1 MLKNITLI
9 VALFI
14 SANFIA
20 QVTNQGKPMSWK
32 LLNDSKSFEKIALP
46 SFDLKAIQAE
56 DKIND
61 KLPMPWRFGF
71 KHELNYGFENGTCT
85 TLDNGDRIWRI
96 QFHSKDALSLNVIFD
111 EYFLPEGAKIYLYN
125 GDHSDLLGAYTA
137 NENQE
142 SNSLA
147 TWLVKGETLW
157 IEYFEPAEVVN
168 QGKLHIG
175 NITHGYRNSQTF
187 NEAKGLNDSGDCNH
201 DVNCPIGP
209 DWEDHKDNNKKA
221 AGILLSGGSGFCS
234 GALVNNTA
242 NDATPYFLTANHCF
256 SNPANWAFRFGWI
269 SPNVVCAS
277 TDNSTNGPT
286 NMTLSGAVLK
296 ARNAA
301 SDFCLVELINP
312 INPDWNRTFAGWDR
326 SGSFP
331 DFVVSIHHP
340 SGDVMK
346 ICRDD
351 TGVTKEINGGA
362 QTWEITTAGGGWEL
376 GVTEPGSSGS
386 PLFDDQGRI
395 VGQLFGG
402 AAACSETDDNGQ
414 FDYYGRFDISWDT
427 VAGDTNQLKPW
438 LDPTNSGVEFID
450 SFPPLQVFGLDAAV
464 SVAVSAD
471 EGCNVTEFDSSIT
484 VRNSGT
490 TTLTS
495 ATIDWNVNG
504 GSNTTINWTGSLA
517 QNETDVLDL
526 GTMDLGNGTHTVN
539 ATVSNPNGGTDE
551 NNTNDNA
558 SSDVAFESYTT
569 TQVHLDLLTD
579 DFAQETTW
587 EFKNESTGT
596 VIATGGPYQ
605 EDVDNNTHFFEDFD
619 VNLGEC
625 YSFTINDT
633 FGDGICCGFG
643 LGSYELTT
651 DNGTVIFFGGAFGDS
666 ETTDI
671 TIAATAG
678 VNDFLANNIVI
689 YPNPTD
695 NLLNIKINN
704 ISGEFTYILVNT
716 LGQKVNS
723 GKLFNTDNSI
733 NISNLDNGIYFM
745 KIEDISTNKYMIEKV
760 IVNK

>member
-1 MLKNITLI
+1 
-9 VALFI
+9 
-14 SANFIA
+14 
-20 QVTNQGKPMSWK
+20 
-32 LLNDSKSFEKIALP
+32 
-46 SFDLKAIQAE
+46 
-56 DKIND
+56 
-61 KLPMPWRFGF
+61 
-71 KHELNYGFENGTCT
+71 
-85 TLDNGDRIWRI
+85 
-96 QFHSKDALSLNVIFD
+96 
-111 EYFLPEGAKIYLYN
+111 
-125 GDHSDLLGAYTA
+125 
-137 NENQE
+137 
-142 SNSLA
+142 
-147 TWLVKGETLW
+147 
-157 IEYFEPAEVVN
+157 
-168 QGKLHIG
+168 
-175 NITHGYRNSQTF
+175 
-187 NEAKGLNDSGDCNH
+187 
-201 DVNCPIGP
+201 
-209 DWEDHKDNNKKA
+209 
-221 AGILLSGGSGFCS
+221 LSGGSGFCS

-269 SPNVVCAS
+269 SPNTVCAT

-286 NMTLSGAVLK
+286 NMTLSGAVLR

-301 SDFCLVELINP
+301 SDFCLVEINEAINP
-312 INPDWNRTFAGWDR
+312 AWDRTFAGWDR

-351 TGVTKEINGGA
+351 TGVTKEVNGGA

-395 VGQLFGG
+395 IGQLFGG
-402 AAACSETDDNGQ
+402 GAACSGTNDNGQ
-414 FDYYGRFDISWDT
+414 LDYYGRFGISWDT

-450 SFPPLQVFGLDAAV
+450 SFPLLEVFALDAAV

-471 EGCNVTEFDSSIT
+471 VGCNVTEFDSSIT

-495 ATIDWNVNG
+495 ATINWNVNG
-504 GSNTTINWTGSLA
+504 GSNTIINWTGSLA

-526 GTMDLGNGTHTVN
+526 GTMDLGNGTHTIN
-539 ATVSNPNGGTDE
+539 ATISNPNGGTDE
-551 NNTNDNA
+551 NNTNDTS
-558 SSDVAFESYTT
+558 SSDVTFESYTT

-579 DFAQETTW
+579 DYAQETSW

-605 EDVDNNTHFFEDFD
+605 EDIDDNTHFLEDFD
-619 VNLGEC
+619 VNLGDC
-625 YSFTINDT
+625 YSFTINDS

-643 LGSYELTT
+643 DGSYELTT
-651 DNGTVIFFGGAFGDS
+651 DAGTVIFFGGEFGDS
-666 ETTDI
+666 EITDI

-678 VNDFLANNIVI
+678 INDFLAKNIVI

-695 NLLNIKINN
+695 NILNIKINN
-704 ISGEFTYILVNT
+704 ISGEFTYKLVNT

-723 GKLFNTDNSI
+723 GKLFNTENSI
-733 NISNLDNGIYFM
+733 NISSLDNGIYFM
-745 KIEDISTNKYMIEKV
+745 KIEDISTNKYMVEKI